1 MNTLWSQAASN
12 RSAPRQTQPRFAAI
26 APAALL
32 IGVGFMSSTLVT
44 PLYALYR
51 VRFHFSEITLTLIY
65 AVYVVGN
72 LVALLFCGRVSDRIG
87 RVRVGVPALIL
98 ALCSTVLYV
107 LASGTVWLFAA
118 RLVSGFAVGLSSG
131 TGTAWLADLHG
142 KSGQSRATVAAT
154 SANLAGAA
162 AGPLL
167 AGLLAQYAPA
177 PLQLPFFVYAA
188 MLVLA
193 AFIVARA
200 YESVEQPAIDL
211 KDVSFAPRIGVP
223 PGARGKFVPP
233 AVAGFSSFALAG
245 FYFALLPGVLSRDL
259 GNTSIATAGAVVFEM
274 IAIAALVTLF
284 FRELKSDKAMLSGLL
299 MLVPSVVILVLAQAV
314 KSMPLLLG
322 GSAVTGAALGLGYR
336 GSLEV
341 VNELA
346 PQDKRA
352 AVVSAYF
359 CAIFVGN
366 SIPIIGIGVLSVL
379 TGPLTANT
387 VFAST
392 IGAFAIGAA
401 AIGLR
406 YFKTGKEKQ

>member
-1 MNTLWSQAASN
+1 
-12 RSAPRQTQPRFAAI
+12 
-26 APAALL
+26 
-32 IGVGFMSSTLVT
+32 MSSTLVT

-51 VRFHFSEITLTLIY
+51 AKFHFSEITLTLIY

-72 LVALLFCGRVSDRIG
+72 LVALLFCGRLSDRIG
-87 RVRVGVPALIL
+87 RVRAGVPALIL

-107 LASGTVWLFAA
+107 FATGTAWLFVA

-131 TGTAWLADLHG
+131 TGTAWLADLYG
-142 KSGQSRATVAAT
+142 ESRQSRATAAAA

-177 PLQLPFFVYAA
+177 PLQLSFFVYAV
-188 MLVLA
+188 MLVVT
-193 AFIVARA
+193 AFVVAHA
-200 YESVEQPAIDL
+200 CESVERPAIGL

-223 PGARGKFVPP
+223 PGTRGKFIPP
-233 AVAGFSSFALAG
+233 AIAGFSSFALAG

-284 FRELKSDKAMLSGLL
+284 LRGLKSEKAMLSGLL
-299 MLVPSVVILVLAQAV
+299 MLVPSVVILVLAQAL
-314 KSMPLLLG
+314 KSMPLLLV

-341 VNELA
+341 VIELA

-379 TGPLTANT
+379 TSPLVANT

-392 IGAFAIGAA
+392 IGAFATSAV

-406 YFKTGKEKQ
+406 YFKIGKKQ

>member
-51 VRFHFSEITLTLIY
+51 GRFHFSEITLTLIY
-65 AVYVVGN
+65 SVYVVGN

-98 ALCSTVLYV
+98 ALCSTLLYV

-131 TGTAWLADLHG
+131 TGTAWLADLYG

-188 MLVLA
+188 MLVVT

-200 YESVEQPAIDL
+200 RESVEQPAIDL
-211 KDVSFAPRIGVP
+211 KDVSFARIGVP
-223 PGARGKFVPP
+223 RDAQGKFIPP
-233 AVAGFSSFALAG
+233 AVAGFCSFALAG
-245 FYFALLPGVLSRDL
+245 FYFALLPGALSRDL

-379 TGPLTANT
+379 TSPLTANT

-392 IGAFAIGAA
+392 IGAFAISAA

-406 YFKTGKEKQ
+406 YFKAGKEKQ